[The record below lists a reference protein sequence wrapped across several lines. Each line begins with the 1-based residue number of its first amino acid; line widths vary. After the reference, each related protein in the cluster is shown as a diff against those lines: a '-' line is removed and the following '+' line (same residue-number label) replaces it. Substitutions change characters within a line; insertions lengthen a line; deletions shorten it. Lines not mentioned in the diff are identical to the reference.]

1 MRELM
6 LKLLTYEPFEKISGD
21 EKTYIDAV
29 LAGDTNVAQSFALY
43 DELMKAFKY
52 FVDTVMPL
60 NFDARVQ
67 DIVSYISETLA
78 EKGIYPTCH
87 DINGGC
93 SSDCAFHE
101 AEFGKESA
109 K

>member
-1 MRELM
+1 MTIKEACDVIRTDGKYTDESLKNLM
-6 LKLLTYEPFEKISGD
+6 EAFKENPVSDFSD
-21 EKTYIDAV
+21 E
-29 LAGDTNVAQSFALY
+29 N
-43 DELMKAFKY
+43 FKY